1 MIQTIRKAWG
11 IPELRKKIIFTLL
24 ILLIFRIGNAITV
37 PYINVSALKTQLDMM
52 GTTYFGLLNAMSGG
66 GSSSK
71 SAGSEDF
78 AYVSQ
83 EVPSLMLA
91 LAAGQPE
98 KGYCYPQH
106 HPMAKFDESVLPG
119 GSAVY
124 AWAALRWL
132 QDHK

>member
-1 MIQTIRKAWG
+1 MKELLGQGKAFSVA
-11 IPELRKKIIFTLL
+11 ELT
-24 ILLIFRIGNAITV
+24 
-37 PYINVSALKTQLDMM
+37 
-52 GTTYFGLLNAMSGG
+52 AMGG

-71 SAGSEDF
+71 TAGSEDF

>member
-1 MIQTIRKAWG
+1 M
-11 IPELRKKIIFTLL
+11 
-24 ILLIFRIGNAITV
+24 
-37 PYINVSALKTQLDMM
+37 
-52 GTTYFGLLNAMSGG
+52 GG
-66 GSSSK
+66 GSGSK
-71 SAGSEDF
+71 TAGSEDF

-83 EVPSLMLA
+83 EVPSVMLA

-124 AWAALRWL
+124 AYMALRWL
-132 QDHK
+132 EDHKE